1 MSASPSCRLR
11 PTFHPAIPSLSARKF
26 NMQPSRSV
34 ASSCGEA
41 GLGKENS
48 SGPEN
53 YSTSIATVTTEE
65 TDTPVVKKQVESTL
79 VLNQRHLRTHSPL
92 LGANC
97 DDDSEAESFR
107 DGRSEEVDRD
117 TRDKAKIG
125 AETFCRGR
133 GRPLKMLIFKSAL
146 SGKILKSYSS
156 TVDNKT
162 Q

>member
-117 TRDKAKIG
+117 TRDRAINW
-125 AETFCRGR
+125 CRD
-133 GRPLKMLIFKSAL
+133 FL
-146 SGKILKSYSS
+146 SGSW
-156 TVDNKT
+156 KT
-162 Q
+162 IEDADFQISIVR